1 MSGIDLLDDV
11 LSKIL
16 GALQRGRQAANSA
29 EEVEAVQNLDQL
41 RNGIEVLASARNRD
55 NGNIIPSFEDKNA
68 RAFVKHCE
76 LQVDDAF
83 KFDKTLGA

>member
-16 GALQRGRQAANSA
+16 GTLQRGRQAANSA

-41 RNGIEVLASARNRD
+41 RNGIEVLASTRDRD
-55 NGNIIPSFEDKNA
+55 NGNIIPGFKDKNA
-68 RAFVKHCE
+68 RAFVKHSE